1 MTQTPEQLLTQLHR
15 MVADELISRIQSGD
29 ATTGDISVA
38 VKFLK
43 DNQIDV
49 GEKQQTSLRDLASIV
64 PFKAAE

>member
-1 MTQTPEQLLTQLHR
+1 MSQTSEQILNQLHR

-29 ATTGDISVA
+29 ASTGDISVA

-49 GEKQQTSLRDLASIV
+49 GEKQQTPLRDLAAIV

>member
-1 MTQTPEQLLTQLHR
+1 